1 MAGDTPF
8 LTKQQAL
15 ARLRSLVS
23 EIWTAHRD
31 HTDHE
36 AYNEC
41 DVAECAWCED
51 TRKALAILESP
62 DEPSPELPHVHLSK
76 GGKDPNA
83 KVYSARDVE
92 ALIAIALAAA
102 KMPRKAA
109 EASPVLP
116 FIHWS
121 KDPLIPY
128 DGCTCPSCEGMRQ
141 YRTNLSGGT
150 L

>member
-1 MAGDTPF
+1 M
-8 LTKQQAL
+8 TKQQAL

-62 DEPSPELPHVHLSK
+62 DEPSVPQ
-76 GGKDPNA
+76 DRNA
-83 KVYSARDVE
+83 AM
-92 ALIAIALAAA
+92 AAG
-102 KMPRKAA
+102 
-109 EASPVLP
+109 LP

-128 DGCTCPSCEGMRQ
+128 EGCTCSSCEGMRQ